1 MNKTQT
7 LGSKYDVRSHKINM
21 VANKNGN
28 NNEGEQ
34 VSIMNNSPSKFSL
47 NKMSVGSSRNLRYQ
61 QQEEDYMEDRC
72 EKDNQVS
79 NSHNLASSKNEG
91 ELFNY
96 DVDKSKEDL
105 SKVAND
111 SKQEP

>member
-1 MNKTQT
+1 
-7 LGSKYDVRSHKINM
+7 
-21 VANKNGN
+21 
-28 NNEGEQ
+28 
-34 VSIMNNSPSKFSL
+34 
-47 NKMSVGSSRNLRYQ
+47 
-61 QQEEDYMEDRC
+61 MEDRC
-72 EKDNQVS
+72 EKDNQIS
-79 NSHNLASSKNEG
+79 NSNNMASSKNEG

>member
-1 MNKTQT
+1 
-7 LGSKYDVRSHKINM
+7 M

-96 DVDKSKEDL
+96 DVDKSKEDF

>member
-1 MNKTQT
+1 
-7 LGSKYDVRSHKINM
+7 
-21 VANKNGN
+21 
-28 NNEGEQ
+28 
-34 VSIMNNSPSKFSL
+34 
-47 NKMSVGSSRNLRYQ
+47 MSVGSSRNLRYQ

-72 EKDNQVS
+72 EKDNQIS
-79 NSHNLASSKNEG
+79 NSNNMASSKNEG

>member
-1 MNKTQT
+1 
-7 LGSKYDVRSHKINM
+7 
-21 VANKNGN
+21 
-28 NNEGEQ
+28 
-34 VSIMNNSPSKFSL
+34 
-47 NKMSVGSSRNLRYQ
+47 
-61 QQEEDYMEDRC
+61 MEDRC

>member
-1 MNKTQT
+1 
-7 LGSKYDVRSHKINM
+7 M

-79 NSHNLASSKNEG
+79 NSNNMASSKNEG